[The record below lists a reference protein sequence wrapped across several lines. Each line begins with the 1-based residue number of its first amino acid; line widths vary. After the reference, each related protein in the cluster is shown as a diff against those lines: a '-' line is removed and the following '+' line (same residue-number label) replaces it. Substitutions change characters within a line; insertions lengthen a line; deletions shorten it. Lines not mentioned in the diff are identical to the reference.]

1 MKQHIHS
8 VKAKSQAGNIR
19 VKYVMTTKKAKVERK
34 SARDLRNLI

>member
-1 MKQHIHS
+1 MEVHIHS

-19 VKYVMTTKKAKVERK
+19 VKYVMTTKKAKAERK